1 MPDVREATVPDIG
14 DFTDVPV
21 IEVLVKPGDSVE
33 KDQGL
38 VTLES
43 AKATMEVPA
52 PFAGTVREVKVK
64 ENDTVS
70 QGSVIALIEAG
81 DEQAASKPAAPAEK
95 PVAGESPPKKSSSPQ
110 RAEGRVEEAEP
121 KVSAEK
127 AKAAPT
133 PESGQPEQRD
143 ESGPRSPPIPFDADT
158 IAPDKVPYA
167 SPAVRAFARELGADL
182 ARVRGSADR
191 KSVV

>member
-1 MPDVREATVPDIG
+1 MADTREATVPDIG

-21 IEVLVKPGDSVE
+21 IEVLVKPGDRVE

-81 DEQAASKPAAPAEK
+81 DEKGTSRPAAQASSAAPAAHR
-95 PVAGESPPKKSSSPQ
+95 PSSWRTCRPSRARSAASPP
-110 RAEGRVEEAEP
+110 
-121 KVSAEK
+121 
-127 AKAAPT
+127 
-133 PESGQPEQRD
+133 
-143 ESGPRSPPIPFDADT
+143 
-158 IAPDKVPYA
+158 
-167 SPAVRAFARELGADL
+167 
-182 ARVRGSADR
+182 
-191 KSVV
+191 

>member
-1 MPDVREATVPDIG
+1 MRETSPSVPAAQSQNDEGTSMTDTREATVPDIG

-21 IEVLVKPGDSVE
+21 IEVLVRPGDRVE

-70 QGSVIALIEAG
+70 RGSVIALIEAG
-81 DEQAASKPAAPAEK
+81 EI
-95 PVAGESPPKKSSSPQ
+95 G
-110 RAEGRVEEAEP
+110 RAHV
-121 KVSAEK
+121 
-127 AKAAPT
+127 
-133 PESGQPEQRD
+133 
-143 ESGPRSPPIPFDADT
+143 
-158 IAPDKVPYA
+158 
-167 SPAVRAFARELGADL
+167 
-182 ARVRGSADR
+182 
-191 KSVV
+191 

>member
-1 MPDVREATVPDIG
+1 MTDTREATVPDIG

-21 IEVLVKPGDSVE
+21 IEVLVKPGDRVE

-70 QGSVIALIEAG
+70 RGSVIALIEAG
-81 DEQAASKPAAPAEK
+81 EGGASQSSPAANGGEGPGPAQPAKSAEKVEAAKTEAAPA
-95 PVAGESPPKKSSSPQ
+95 
-110 RAEGRVEEAEP
+110 RAPAP
-121 KVSAEK
+121 EK
-127 AKAAPT
+127 AERHAPERA
-133 PESGQPEQRD
+133 PSVPASD
-143 ESGPRSPPIPFDADT
+143 IAPPRSP
-158 IAPDKVPYA
+158 
-167 SPAVRAFARELGADL
+167 
-182 ARVRGSADR
+182 
-191 KSVV
+191 